1 MNTSIF
7 KAYDI
12 RGLSPGELDADT
24 AFRVGQAVVIFTK
37 AKTVV
42 VGKDMRQT
50 TPGLFAALADGIMSQ
65 GADVIDV
72 GLVTTPMFYFA
83 VAEYDLHDAGVM
95 VTASHNPKEYNGLKL
110 CYGDALPIGASSGM
124 DKIRDLALEGPY
136 KEKKRGTLVE
146 TDIRKDYLDKL
157 SSLIDVKK
165 FRRMSSAVDTANGM
179 EGCVIAD
186 IFERM
191 GNVTMSGLFLDL
203 DGNFPNHE
211 ANPLKEETL
220 DALKAKVKDI
230 RADVGF
236 AFDGDGDR
244 IGLVDEKGEN
254 VRGDLILALVA
265 AKLLRDDPGLPVM
278 YDVRCSMVVAE
289 EISRAGGVPMMCRV
303 GHGFIKPQMREVG
316 ALFAGELSNHF
327 YFRDVYGAEST
338 DLVML
343 SILEL
348 MSESGKS
355 LSELVAPLKR
365 YHHSGEINSTVA
377 DKDGVL
383 ARLEKV
389 YGHEAASVSKIDGL
403 RMDFEDNSGRWWF
416 NVRASNTE
424 PLLRLNLET
433 TEREM
438 MARRRDELLAI
449 IRS

>member
-1 MNTSIF
+1 
-7 KAYDI
+7 
-12 RGLSPGELDADT
+12 
-24 AFRVGQAVVIFTK
+24 
-37 AKTVV
+37 
-42 VGKDMRQT
+42 
-50 TPGLFAALADGIMSQ
+50 
-65 GADVIDV
+65 
-72 GLVTTPMFYFA
+72 
-83 VAEYDLHDAGVM
+83 
-95 VTASHNPKEYNGLKL
+95 
-110 CYGDALPIGASSGM
+110 
-124 DKIRDLALEGPY
+124 
-136 KEKKRGTLVE
+136 
-146 TDIRKDYLDKL
+146 
-157 SSLIDVKK
+157 
-165 FRRMSSAVDTANGM
+165 
-179 EGCVIAD
+179 
-186 IFERM
+186 M